1 MENNLIAVL
10 IRTVRISLP
19 LFFFLQRKLWK
30 FYGHDEVYI
39 FSTIIKFFKY
49 IRIFLPFK
57 INLKIIVLYLF
68 AELFDWILKVDRVK
82 IEIII

>member
-10 IRTVRISLP
+10 IRTTRISLP
-19 LFFFLQRKLWK
+19 LFFFLQRKL
-30 FYGHDEVYI
+30 YGHDEVYI